1 MLINFKQYKILESDW
16 LALRVLISVVVAFSI
31 GSTFELERNYW
42 AVLTILSVNITMHW
56 GDLFYRSWSR
66 ISMTVLGCLLGTV
79 IYQSFF
85 ADGHTLILLLMVIIT
100 AALTVYFTLTSYT
113 ISMFANSLFV
123 VMFFASLGDWS
134 EQMLTVRIYETLLG
148 ATISLMVAI
157 LIRPKLSEKKI
168 HCEIQQ
174 LWTEQKQFFRQ
185 LESNLELRVLN
196 SQILRKKQRGILFKL
211 SNSKKGFMNSPFSN
225 RSTKTL
231 SIMEDAIQHYQ
242 RWLDLWLQMSRN
254 GDNKTFTDIIRE
266 DSLNDDS
273 EMTGSLKHY
282 LAYHKLNIHEE
293 ILLKLYQNLTSKMKE
308 ISLLI

>member
-16 LALRVLISVVVAFSI
+16 LAIRVLISVTIAFSI
-31 GSTFELERNYW
+31 GLTFGLERNYW
-42 AVLTILSVNITMHW
+42 AILTILSVNITMHW

-66 ISMTVLGCLLGTV
+66 ISMTVLGCLLGTI

-85 ADGHTLILLLMVIIT
+85 ADGHTLLLLLMVIIT

-123 VMFFASLGDWS
+123 VMFFASLGNWS
-134 EQMLTVRIYETLLG
+134 EQLLTVRIYETLLG
-148 ATISLMVAI
+148 ATISLIVAI

-185 LESNLELRVLN
+185 METNLELRVLN
-196 SQILRKKQRGILFKL
+196 SQILRKKQRGILLKL
-211 SNSKKGFMNSPFSN
+211 SNSKKGLMNNTFSN

-231 SIMEDAIQHYQ
+231 ALMEEAIYFYQ
-242 RWLDLWLQMSRN
+242 RWFDLWLQMSRN
-254 GDNKTFTDIIRE
+254 DDNKILIELIKE
-266 DSLNDDS
+266 DSLSRD
-273 EMTGSLKHY
+273 
-282 LAYHKLNIHEE
+282 HKIKNNIDNYVANHELTIHEE
-293 ILLKLYQNLTSKMKE
+293 ILLKLYRNLTSKMKE
-308 ISLLI
+308 ISALI